1 MNKKQMGGLSTM
13 LIFSAVVIG
22 IMFLVAA
29 WAWMQLPANAS
40 IPVHWGINGEVD
52 RYGGKFEGLLMPP
65 LITLGIVLL
74 MAFIP
79 RLDPRGENIVRSN
92 AAYKAIWM
100 VTMLFMLLIYGV
112 ALLAIFGWP
121 LNIGRIVGGA
131 VGILF
136 IILGNYMGKIRSNYT
151 MGIRTPWTL
160 ASELSWNKT
169 HRLGGKLFVTLGTLT
184 LVLTVMG
191 QNAYTFY
198 FMIIGLIT
206 TLVTVFAYSYLVWK
220 NDPAAGATHTSAT

>member
-1 MNKKQMGGLSTM
+1 MNKKQVGGLSTM

-22 IMFLVAA
+22 IMFLIAA
-29 WAWMQLPANAS
+29 WAWMQLPADAS
-40 IPVHWGINGEVD
+40 IPVHWGINGEAD

-79 RLDPRGENIVRSN
+79 RLDPRGENIVRSS
-92 AAYKAIWM
+92 AAYKAIW
-100 VTMLFMLLIYGV
+100 VVIMLFMLLIYGI

-121 LNIGRIVGGA
+121 LDIGRIVGGA

-184 LVLTVMG
+184 LVL
-191 QNAYTFY
+191 
-198 FMIIGLIT
+198 
-206 TLVTVFAYSYLVWK
+206 
-220 NDPAAGATHTSAT
+220 